1 MAALAL
7 LKETGAAYIVLSPY
21 YYVVMIEQPITIV
34 IIIIISIIIIIIK
47 QGHILLVQG
56 LQHSTKVHAVS
67 LEQRSQT
74 LWACG
79 TVSCWAWQHWVCHEQ
94 QGIRQIGIDMTPC
107 LCNLPGKIQSKFFCR
122 ARHGY
127 VIHQTCTQL

>member
-21 YYVVMIEQPITIV
+21 YYVVMIEQPIIIV
-34 IIIIISIIIIIIK
+34 IIIIIIISIIIIIIIIK

-74 LWACG
+74 L
-79 TVSCWAWQHWVCHEQ
+79 
-94 QGIRQIGIDMTPC
+94 
-107 LCNLPGKIQSKFFCR
+107 
-122 ARHGY
+122 
-127 VIHQTCTQL
+127 